1 MFSGTGSNIQPLL
14 SHSVLA
20 APSGV
25 LSIYLILL
33 RAVETLP
40 VYVTFC
46 YCSVLWDRIKYTA
59 SPLTFCSGCTVWCII
74 YISHFVACS
83 RDPTC
88 LCNILYCSILWDRI
102 KYTASPLTFCSGCT
116 VWCIIYISHFVA
128 CSRDPTCLCNIL
140 LLQCSLGQD
149 HIYSLSSHILF
160 WQPRLVYRLY
170 LGNSLLVA
178 LHLVLAICFH

>member
-33 RAVETLP
+33 RAVEILP

-88 LCNILYCSILWDRI
+88 LCNIL
-102 KYTASPLTFCSGCT
+102 
-116 VWCIIYISHFVA
+116 
-128 CSRDPTCLCNIL
+128 
-140 LLQCSLGQD
+140 LLQCSQGQD
-149 HIYSLSSHILF
+149 QIYSLSSHILF
-160 WQPRLVYRLY
+160 WLHRLVYYLY
-170 LGNSLLVA
+170 ISFCCVQ
-178 LHLVLAICFH
+178 